1 MPKPVGL
8 IFTIEVDGRP
18 TVSFEARQLREASEL
33 CQEEWFRSDLNALS
47 SNGEPIC
54 KVGSKLKAR
63 VANETERAKYRDGA
77 QEVEV
82 SDDIVMVYLIDL
94 DLPSVTIGPKT
105 KK

>member
-1 MPKPVGL
+1 MPNPLGL
-8 IFTIEVDGRP
+8 IFTIEVAGRP

-63 VANETERAKYRDGA
+63 IANENERARYREGA
-77 QEVEV
+77 QEVKV
-82 SDDIVMVYLIDL
+82 SDEILMVYLIDL
-94 DLPSVTIGPKT
+94 DLPSTGLKA
-105 KK
+105 KR